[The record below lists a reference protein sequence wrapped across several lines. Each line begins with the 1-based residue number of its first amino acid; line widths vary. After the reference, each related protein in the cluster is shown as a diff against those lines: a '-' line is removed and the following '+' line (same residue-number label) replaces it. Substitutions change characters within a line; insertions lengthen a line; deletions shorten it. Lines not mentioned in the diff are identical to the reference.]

1 MLYSRKS
8 IYSTAI
14 IAFTILAY
22 FSIGLFP
29 KLYRKYSLY
38 SLLNSQNCDIDYIK
52 SIPDNFSVIAGHIY
66 GSPFSK
72 NDFINKKIESFL
84 VRYKNNI
91 NNVFLTGDIFAIPTK
106 EKWEKLI
113 TLLQEDSNIFI
124 APGNHDVG
132 SKEHRDLFIRL
143 PLITTEY
150 PHTINT
156 DKFKIIVEDST
167 INNWAL
173 NDSTLKLINNYSS
186 HESILLL
193 RHNIIAKEFLVL
205 ANSQAGLKGEL
216 ESIKSLSKKINNPL
230 TIISGDGGAFK
241 KLPRFFCMKK
251 EGITFLIN
259 GLGDLPGDIIILISN
274 NKIYKYKL

>member
-91 NNVFLTGDIFAIPTK
+91 NNVERNNLGYQYISNIIN
-106 EKWEKLI
+106 I
-113 TLLQEDSNIFI
+113 TL
-124 APGNHDVG
+124 
-132 SKEHRDLFIRL
+132 
-143 PLITTEY
+143 
-150 PHTINT
+150 
-156 DKFKIIVEDST
+156 II
-167 INNWAL
+167 L
-173 NDSTLKLINNYSS
+173 
-186 HESILLL
+186 
-193 RHNIIAKEFLVL
+193 
-205 ANSQAGLKGEL
+205 
-216 ESIKSLSKKINNPL
+216 KSLQL
-230 TIISGDGGAFK
+230 
-241 KLPRFFCMKK
+241 
-251 EGITFLIN
+251 LI
-259 GLGDLPGDIIILISN
+259 
-274 NKIYKYKL
+274 K